1 MSTLVTLEAE
11 LKGRLGD
18 SANAVWPAAELKD
31 YLRYS
36 IKGLYPTF
44 FRFRVAT
51 STATGGPL
59 QTKPIGARNL
69 HMVGLKRSTSTRVRP
84 LRGWQEGDQDAFISK
99 TGITGDT
106 LVWGWTEG
114 WDSPATDADV
124 LTIPVEA
131 EDVVLIRSQIKA
143 LEKLLADRLGQERY
157 FNLTV
162 RQAGSEL
169 DIADSIDGLR
179 QHLND
184 LTANV
189 VKLPEKRQ

>member
-1 MSTLVTLEAE
+1 MSTLTTLADE
-11 LKGRLGD
+11 LKSRLGD

-31 YLRYS
+31 YLKYS

-44 FRFRVAT
+44 YRFKVAT
-51 STATGGPL
+51 STATAGPL
-59 QTKPIGARNL
+59 QTKPVGCRNL

-84 LRGWQEGDQDAFISK
+84 LRGWQEGDNDAFISK

-114 WDSPATDADV
+114 WDAPAADGDV
-124 LTIPVEA
+124 LTIPIEA
-131 EDVVLIRSQIKA
+131 EDVVLVRSQIKA
-143 LEKLLADRLGQERY
+143 LERLLADRVAQDRY

-162 RQAGSEL
+162 RQAASEA
-169 DIADSIDGLR
+169 DIADTIDGLR